1 MGIEHPNRIGIESK
15 RAAGMT
21 GSAGVQAFLGGAV
34 AFAADSCLSHQT
46 AHMDC
51 AECAK
56 TCPVGVIAI
65 ANRRPEIG
73 AGCISCGRCA
83 GACPTGALKVRG
95 FDYPLELAGTVA
107 LECARVSLGARVE
120 GAVAVPC
127 LAGVTAEDVLALH
140 KAGATRT
147 IFVDRGWC
155 AACAAGCNESQP
167 WAKAARQA
175 ADWLAAAGLPAS
187 SLPAGMVAH
196 LPARRAL
203 PLGRAAEPVDRSRRA
218 LLARVGAVA
227 PDVRPPSPP
236 SAFARA
242 PVRVPR
248 RERLLAALTVLAAR
262 SGREVPASVFPDV
275 RASEACELHG
285 VCVAVCPTGAL
296 TRFEDGEDGVGRL
309 EFNPAVCI
317 ACGECAGRCPELALE
332 LSPQAEGD
340 NAGRP
345 RVIARRV
352 VRECAVCKQLFAP
365 NNDETLCPSC
375 TKTEAFAKAGFAL
388 FRAAG
393 PPADGRDSY
402 PT

>member
-1 MGIEHPNRIGIESK
+1 MGIEHPNQFGIGSV
-15 RAAGMT
+15 
-21 GSAGVQAFLGGAV
+21 GVHAFLGGAV
-34 AFAADSCLSHQT
+34 AFAADSCLSQQT
-46 AHMDC
+46 AHVDC
-51 AECAK
+51 AACAK
-56 TCPVGVIAI
+56 ACPVGVIAI
-65 ANRRPEIG
+65 ANRRLEIG

-187 SLPAGMVAH
+187 SLPASMAAY

-218 LLARVGAVA
+218 LLARFRAVA

-248 RERLLAALTVLAAR
+248 RARLLAALTVLAAR
-262 SGREVPASVFPDV
+262 SERKMPAIVFPDV

-296 TRFEDGEDGVGRL
+296 TRFEDGVGRL

-332 LSPQAEGD
+332 
-340 NAGRP
+340 
-345 RVIARRV
+345 VIARGESEVAAR
-352 VRECAVCKQLFAP
+352 RRTLICRGMATCGTCDQPFAP
-365 NNDETLCPSC
+365 EVGEGNGARLCPACRKSQDLA
-375 TKTEAFAKAGFAL
+375 KTGFAL
-388 FRAAG
+388 FHAAG
-393 PPADGRDSY
+393 PPAEPGDRSV
-402 PT
+402 T